1 MIILGVLTIDEIK
14 QIINKAKEYDKGEE
28 KSLFI
33 ELLYLTG
40 SRPKE
45 ILTLTWHDIKEEDG
59 EYYIL
64 FKNAIIN
71 QKVII
76 SKQLFDRLAKI
87 KTNTNNS
94 LFNLSKDELKDT
106 MQRLKNDLDNNN
118 IHFHAIR
125 KTSIINGGK
134 M

>member
-28 KSLFI
+28 KSLFM
-33 ELLYLTG
+33 EVLYLTG
-40 SRPKE
+40 LRPKE
-45 ILTLTWHDIKEEDG
+45 ILTLTWDNVKEKDG
-59 EYYIL
+59 ECYIL

-71 QKVII
+71 QKVTI
-76 SKQLFDRLAKI
+76 SKQLFNRLVKI
-87 KTNTNNS
+87 KANTNNS
-94 LFNLSKDELKDT
+94 LFNLSEDELKNT
-106 MQRLKNDLDNNN
+106 VQRLKNDLGNNN